1 MPIFQV
7 PTNYTLIRLQLITHY
22 HVGQYLSKIFQLL
35 TINDYNT
42 KDSFDDGNQIKN
54 IPKELFDAGYRL
66 VLFDVESL
74 FTNVP
79 LQRSINVM
87 LKRIYDDKLNPY

>member
-22 HVGQYLSKIFQLL
+22 HVGQYLSEIFQLL
-35 TINDYNT
+35 TISDYNA
-42 KDSFDDGNQIKN
+42 KDSFDAGNQIKN
-54 IPKELFDAGYRL
+54 IPKELFDKGYRL
-66 VLFDVESL
+66 VLFDVECS
-74 FTNVP
+74 TNVP

>member
-22 HVGQYLSKIFQLL
+22 HVGQYLSEIFQLL
-35 TINDYNT
+35 TISDYNA
-42 KDSFDDGNQIKN
+42 KDSFDAGNQIKN
-54 IPKELFDAGYRL
+54 IPKELFDEGYRL
-66 VLFDVESL
+66 VLFDVECS
-74 FTNVP
+74 TNVP